1 MRLNEIYEKYR
12 DHLHFLCVYIKEAHP
27 TDGWLGRYNQQK
39 GVLFAQPNS
48 LDERAKIAEVC
59 VLKLNLK
66 MPMVLDDMTN
76 SAEEAYKALPDRFYI
91 VNAEGRIAWR
101 GEPGPWG
108 FDVDAWESAILGI
121 GIL

>member
-12 DHLHFLCVYIKEAHP
+12 DYLHFLYVYIKEAHP

-48 LDERAKIAEVC
+48 LDERTKIAEVC

-76 SAEEAYKALPDRFYI
+76 SAEEAYKALPDRFYT

-121 GIL
+121 GIF